1 MYSQVFGE
9 GRGWREDRGREGE
22 VKGKWGRVVW
32 GSGKRERVS
41 SADLCCLWSM
51 KEKV

>member
-32 GSGKRERVS
+32 GVREEGKS
-41 SADLCCLWSM
+41 IFS
-51 KEKV
+51 